1 MGFST
6 ALLLLAIIHAMAG
19 IAAAS
24 RATKPIPATVAA
36 LVVAGAST
44 IAATVVW
51 LAATDWFGIF
61 ALSHVLYLAATVTVP
76 VIAVAALGVAIRRR
90 DDRVVAR
97 RWGAIGMLG
106 LVPGVLGLYATH
118 IEPGW
123 LRVDRQELVTAT
135 GTAFRI
141 GVLADVQNTT
151 IGDHE
156 RDALQRLIDADV
168 DLLLVPGDLW
178 QMSDDRI
185 EEVWPIYRTYVEA
198 MVAGVGAVVIVE
210 GDTDDVGQLRRVVD
224 GTGAHLLADDHID
237 LIING
242 APVRVGGTVL
252 RSTYGP
258 TDAAIEML
266 ADLTAVDEETFTIL
280 LSHRPDAIEDLT
292 TPVDLVV
299 SGHTHGG
306 QIAVPFFGPLVTFS
320 DVPRA
325 VAAGGLHEIDGQP
338 IYVSTGVGLER
349 GTAPQVRFNV
359 RPSVGVID
367 VVADQSAASSA
378 G

>member
-24 RATKPIPATVAA
+24 RATKPIPATVVA